1 MPRAV
6 FATLFVMLAA
16 LPACAGTQRG
26 PVYDAQL
33 RVEAEPPSAVVVV
46 NERFVGA
53 AKVLA
58 KRPVA
63 LTQGHKRISIEA
75 VGYFPH
81 DMELDL
87 PAGLTSIS
95 AKLRPVPK

>member
-1 MPRAV
+1 MRPGG
-6 FATLFVMLAA
+6 FALLISTLASVT
-16 LPACAGTQRG
+16 ACAGTQRG

-33 RVEAEPPSAVVVV
+33 RVEAEPPSAVVIV

-87 PAGLTSIS
+87 PAGLTSIN